1 MLGEA
6 LALPFPPAI
15 GAQVVGLV
23 PFILPPL
30 ALCLVLDYTVLPL
43 PEREREECHLNYC
56 FLSSKSTDFNSPVKE
71 LLENYKKSLVYD
83 CT

>member
-30 ALCLVLDYTVLPL
+30 ALRLVLDYTVFLL
-43 PEREREECHLNYC
+43 PERERECHLN
-56 FLSSKSTDFNSPVKE
+56 
-71 LLENYKKSLVYD
+71 
-83 CT
+83 